1 MRHKQFWV
9 HNCFKWKTKTAIS
22 SSFEP
27 IISTGKRENFY
38 VTSGLAR
45 NSVFFNPSVDVSTLS
60 TNGQYLSSMSSR
72 VAPGAVQLLETP
84 ELAPN
89 AIQLGT

>member
-9 HNCFKWKTKTAIS
+9 YNCFKWKTKAAIS

-27 IISTGKRENFY
+27 IISAGKRENFY

-60 TNGQYLSSMSSR
+60 TNGHYLSSMSSR

-84 ELAPN
+84 ELALN